1 VRPGGGLGQLRNCHG
16 EHRFDESDPAFCDIH
31 YLNLARRAPPRFQN
45 SLVLTVA
52 LARTAL
58 AVAGLH
64 ETSRG
69 IASADPNSRRAA
81 FGVFSRDKSSI
92 FAFSAEKSKILRM
105 FADFVRPKG
114 TGEAQFLPAAAD
126 SCAILSVENRAG
138 ALLHRRLLKTHSPRH
153 RVSRT
158 TRVEDQGDD

>member
-69 IASADPNSRRAA
+69 IASADPNSRRTADE
-81 FGVFSRDKSSI
+81 GGHRQDEHSRGQGQRDRQNRASDLFFARLSQERDPLKS
-92 FAFSAEKSKILRM
+92 
-105 FADFVRPKG
+105 
-114 TGEAQFLPAAAD
+114 AD
-126 SCAILSVENRAG
+126 SRYREMSGFPPLG
-138 ALLHRRLLKTHSPRH
+138 
-153 RVSRT
+153 
-158 TRVEDQGDD
+158 